1 MTVLCSNLRF
11 CLLVFLI
18 VHSCI
23 VLFVNV
29 FMAAIKGLVIFVK
42 LRHNAVVAG
51 TSTSLSTFGAIAQL
65 GERLH
70 GMQEVSGSIPLS
82 STSAV
87 PIV

>member
-1 MTVLCSNLRF
+1 MFIVALYYR
-11 CLLVFLI
+11 LLLQ
-18 VHSCI
+18 CI
-23 VLFVNV
+23 IRHV
-29 FMAAIKGLVIFVK
+29 FMVTTKVLVIFVK
-42 LRHNAVVAG
+42 LMHNAVVAG